1 MAFFPL
7 KISLPMEVSVL
18 GWEVG
23 VFLLGVLVLEW
34 LFILG
39 LEVGAF
45 LLWGLE
51 KEAFSLLKVV
61 KGVDMLEEAGVSLL
75 LEVVEV
81 LLLPATWRGGRGFSH
96 GERSW

>member
-1 MAFFPL
+1 MPFFTL
-7 KISLPMEVSVL
+7 NMSLPMEVPVL
-18 GWEVG
+18 WWEVG
-23 VFLLGVLVLEW
+23 VLLLGW

-45 LLWGLE
+45 LLEGSE

-61 KGVDMLEEAGVSLL
+61 EGVDMLEEAGVSLL

-81 LLLPATWRGGRGFSH
+81 LLLPAAWRGGRGFTY
-96 GERSW
+96 